1 MALIS
6 TAELRRRSA
15 GIHVRGMSMSFS
27 RWNRIPMGEAALIA
41 TGGGLAALYSPKLD
55 PLAIVYVV
63 LLARFRGRVQS
74 LIGALTFSLLA
85 LASALAGPR
94 LAHSQTYLLQ
104 LVAVISG
111 IWLCAIFA
119 APNKADT
126 NSPLKL
132 EKPIQ
137 TRDRVWDA
145 VLTVLPG
152 WVWWARADGTPEY
165 TSLASLEY
173 TGLTEEEA
181 LSGACPCVHPDDRQR
196 RADHWKKLMEM
207 EMPGEIETRI
217 RRADG
222 EYRWFISRS
231 YPIRDAGGKLE
242 RWVSIN
248 WDIDE
253 RKRAEQQI
261 RDQLTQLNLMEERF
275 PGFLWKALPDGRV
288 THINRYCEDYLGM
301 TAQEAAADWA
311 RLIHPDDRDEVTRRW
326 TIVTSGGQWHDH
338 VHRLIGKDGQYRW
351 FQSRI
356 TAIKDESGAVV
367 ALHGLMMDADDM
379 VSAERS
385 VRQEEKQLRRL
396 VDSMPAMIWRA
407 DPCGRIDRWNRTMI
421 ETIGKHWETSE
432 TFDLMSKIDPVQTAE
447 VEARWT
453 KSVRLGIPYEDT
465 YRIRGNDG
473 RYHWHLVRAQPF
485 RDDGGNIIGWYG
497 VHTDIDALK
506 QAESALQVR
515 EHELLHIIDTV
526 PSMLWAAS
534 PTGEAT
540 HISRRLSEYSGWSLE
555 KFLNLGWEKFHHPDE
570 FETTARDFFRS
581 IQTGE
586 SFDSVH
592 RLRRW
597 DGEYRWH
604 HVMGEPLRDPGG
616 EIIQWYGLSIDIDDR
631 KKAEDH
637 LRETRAKLNRASRIA
652 MVAELSAS
660 IAHELNQPLTS
671 VLANAQ
677 ASNRWLASTPPNLKE
692 LAASIER
699 VVRDA
704 RSADQTMQNIRA
716 LFKRESFERKE
727 ASVPEMIS
735 EAVRLVQ
742 EDANKRGVPVQCS
755 FEEDL
760 PLVFVDPILIQEV
773 FINLISN
780 ALEAMENMP
789 REPKVIIRAALSDD
803 KEMAI
808 EVIDNGPGA
817 DDPEKIFDAFV
828 TTKEKGMG
836 IGLAVSRSIAEAHE
850 GQLSA
855 ANNPDFGA
863 TFTLKLPIPKS
874 ANALPASAEHLSS
887 N

>member
-1 MALIS
+1 
-6 TAELRRRSA
+6 
-15 GIHVRGMSMSFS
+15 MSFNK
-27 RWNRIPMGEAALIA
+27 WNRIPMGEAALIV
-41 TGGGLAALYSPKLD
+41 TGSGLAAWYGPQLG

-63 LLARFRGRVQS
+63 LVGWFRGRAQA
-74 LIGALTFSLLA
+74 LIGAFAFTLVVFVSAVVRPSVAHSHADLVQLLA
-85 LASALAGPR
+85 
-94 LAHSQTYLLQ
+94 
-104 LVAVISG
+104 VVCVMWI
-111 IWLCAIFA
+111 CAICVSGA
-119 APNKADT
+119 RVDATPRPKTEDAVHD
-126 NSPLKL
+126 
-132 EKPIQ
+132 
-137 TRDRVWDA
+137 RDKVWDA
-145 VLTVLPG
+145 VLKIFPG
-152 WVWWARADGTPEY
+152 WMWVSRADGTPV
-165 TSLASLEY
+165 SLSQGAYEY
-173 TGLTEEEA
+173 TGRAAETL
-181 LSGACPCVHPDDRQR
+181 LSDGFDCIHPDDRQLR
-196 RADHWKKLMEM
+196 RDFWKKLLKTE
-207 EMPGEIETRI
+207 EPGELEMRV
-217 RRADG
+217 RGADG
-222 EYRWFISRS
+222 SYRWFASRS
-231 YPIRDAGGKLE
+231 YPIRDANGKLE
-242 RWVSIN
+242 RWASIN

-275 PGFLWKALPDGRV
+275 PGFLWKALPDGQV
-288 THINRYCEDYLGM
+288 TYINRYCEDYLGM
-301 TAQEAAADWA
+301 TAQEAAADWG

-326 TIVTSGGQWHDH
+326 TIVASGGQWHDH

-356 TAIKDESGAVV
+356 TAIRDQSGGVV

-379 VSAERS
+379 ISSERS

-407 DPCGRIDRWNRTMI
+407 DPSGRIDRWNRTMI

-447 VEARWT
+447 VEARWA
-453 KSVRLGIPYEDT
+453 KSVLLGIPYEDT
-465 YRIRGNDG
+465 YPILGNDG

-506 QAESALQVR
+506 QAERTLQVR

-604 HVMGEPLRDPGG
+604 HVMGEPLLDPEGK
-616 EIIQWYGLSIDIDDR
+616 IIQWYGLSIDIDDR

-671 VLANAQ
+671 VFANAQ
-677 ASNRWLASTPPNLKE
+677 ASKRWLATTPPNLE
-692 LAASIER
+692 EVAASIER

-716 LFKRESFERKE
+716 LFKRESFEKKDT
-727 ASVPEMIS
+727 SVPEMIG

-742 EDANKRGVPVQCS
+742 EDANKRGVPVHCI

-760 PLVFVDPILIQEV
+760 PLVFVDAILIQEV

-780 ALEAMENMP
+780 AIEAMENIP
-789 REPKVIIRAALSDD
+789 RKPKVIIRAAISDD

-808 EVIDNGPGA
+808 EVIDNGTGI

-828 TTKEKGMG
+828 TTKETGMG

-855 ANNPDFGA
+855 ANNPDVGA
-863 TFTLKLPIPKS
+863 TFTLKLPIPTS
-874 ANALPASAEHLSS
+874 ANALPASAEQLSS

>member
-1 MALIS
+1 MS
-6 TAELRRRSA
+6 SDRR
-15 GIHVRGMSMSFS
+15 
-27 RWNRIPMGEAALIA
+27 NRIPVSDGALIA
-41 TGGGLAALYSPKLD
+41 AGGVLAAWYSPQPD
-55 PLAIVYVV
+55 PLSIVCVV
-63 LLARFRGRVQS
+63 LLARFRGRAQS
-74 LIGALTFSLLA
+74 VIGAFTFSLLA
-85 LASALAGPR
+85 LVSAIVKPI
-94 LAHSQTYLLQ
+94 AHSHADLIRLFS
-104 LVAVISG
+104 VICVM
-111 IWLCAIFA
+111 WVCAIFVSRA
-119 APNKADT
+119 RVDATAHPESEEGVLD
-126 NSPLKL
+126 
-132 EKPIQ
+132 
-137 TRDRVWDA
+137 RDRVWEA
-145 VLTVLPG
+145 VLKIFPG
-152 WVWWARADGTPEY
+152 WMWVSQADGTPLFV
-165 TSLASLEY
+165 SQGALEY
-173 TGLTEEEA
+173 TGLAATTVLADDFDCIHPDHRQPRRDFWKHLLKTEEP
-181 LSGACPCVHPDDRQR
+181 GAF
-196 RADHWKKLMEM
+196 EM
-207 EMPGEIETRI
+207 RVRG
-217 RRADG
+217 ADG
-222 EYRWFISRS
+222 NYRWCASRS
-231 YPIRDAGGKLE
+231 YPIRNAGGTLE

-248 WDIDE
+248 WDIE
-253 RKRAEQQI
+253 EHKRAEQQI
-261 RDQLTQLNLMEERF
+261 TDQLTQLNLLSERF
-275 PGFLWKALPDGRV
+275 PGFLWKALSGGQV
-288 THINRYCEDYLGM
+288 TYINRYCQDYLGM
-301 TAQEAAADWA
+301 TAEEAAANWGG
-311 RLIHPDDRDEVTRRW
+311 LIHPDDRDEVMRRW
-326 TIVTSGGQWHDH
+326 ATVVSGGQWHDH

-356 TAIKDESGAVV
+356 TAIKDESGNVV

-407 DPCGRIDRWNRTMI
+407 DPGGRIDRWNRTMI

-432 TFDLMSKIDPVQTAE
+432 TFDLLCKIDPSQSAE
-447 VEARWT
+447 VEERWA

-465 YRIRGNDG
+465 YRILANDG

-506 QAESALQVR
+506 QAESALRMR

-540 HISRRLSEYSGWSLE
+540 HISRRLSEYSGCPFE
-555 KFLNLGWEKFHHPDE
+555 KFLNVGWEKFHHPDE
-570 FETTARDFFRS
+570 FETTARDFFKS

-604 HVMGEPLRDPGG
+604 HVMGEPLRDPEGK
-616 EIIQWYGLSIDIDDR
+616 IIQWYGLSIDIDDR

-637 LRETRAKLNRASRIA
+637 LRETRAKLNKASKIA

-677 ASNRWLASTPPNLKE
+677 ASKRWLAATPPNFAE
-692 LAASIER
+692 VAASIER

-716 LFKRESFERKE
+716 LFRRESFERRE
-727 ASVPEMIS
+727 TSVPEIVT

-742 EDANKRGVPVQCS
+742 EDANKRRVPVQCI
-755 FEEDL
+755 FEQDL

-780 ALEAMENMP
+780 AIEAMETIP
-789 REPKVIIRAALSDD
+789 REPRVDIRAAISDG
-803 KEMAI
+803 KEIAI
-808 EVIDNGPGA
+808 EVIDNGPGV

-828 TTKEKGMG
+828 TTKENGMG

-850 GQLSA
+850 GQLSM
-855 ANNPDFGA
+855 ANNADFGA
-863 TFTLKLPIPKS
+863 TFMLKIPLPNPYISQVDQRRKI
-874 ANALPASAEHLSS
+874 
-887 N
+887 

>member
-1 MALIS
+1 M
-6 TAELRRRSA
+6 R
-15 GIHVRGMSMSFS
+15 VRG
-27 RWNRIPMGEAALIA
+27 AA
-41 TGGGLAALYSPKLD
+41 GN
-55 PLAIVYVV
+55 
-63 LLARFRGRVQS
+63 F
-74 LIGALTFSLLA
+74 
-85 LASALAGPR
+85 
-94 LAHSQTYLLQ
+94 
-104 LVAVISG
+104 
-111 IWLCAIFA
+111 
-119 APNKADT
+119 
-126 NSPLKL
+126 
-132 EKPIQ
+132 
-137 TRDRVWDA
+137 
-145 VLTVLPG
+145 
-152 WVWWARADGTPEY
+152 
-165 TSLASLEY
+165 
-173 TGLTEEEA
+173 
-181 LSGACPCVHPDDRQR
+181 
-196 RADHWKKLMEM
+196 
-207 EMPGEIETRI
+207 
-217 RRADG
+217 
-222 EYRWFISRS
+222 RWFGSRS
-231 YPIRDAGGKLE
+231 FPIRDANGKLE

-261 RDQLTQLNLMEERF
+261 RDQLTQLNLLGERF
-275 PGFLWKALPDGRV
+275 PGFLWKALPNGQV
-288 THINRYCEDYLGM
+288 TYVNRYCQDYLGM
-301 TAQEAAADWA
+301 TAEEAAADWG
-311 RLIHPDDRDEVTRRW
+311 RLVHPDDRDDVMRRW
-326 TIVTSGGQWHDH
+326 ATVVSGGQWHDH
-338 VHRLIGKDGQYRW
+338 VHRLMGKNGQYRW

-356 TAIKDESGAVV
+356 TAIKDESGGVV

-385 VRQEEKQLRRL
+385 VRHEEKQLRRL

-407 DPCGRIDRWNRTMI
+407 DPSGRIDRWNCTMI

-432 TFDLMSKIDPVQTAE
+432 TFDLLSKIDPTQRAE
-447 VEARWT
+447 VEERWA

-465 YRIRGNDG
+465 YRILGNDG

-497 VHTDIDALK
+497 VHTDIEALK
-506 QAESALQVR
+506 DAEGALRMR

-540 HISRRLSEYSGWSLE
+540 HISRRLREYSGWPLE

-570 FETTARDFFRS
+570 FETIARDFFRS

-592 RLRRW
+592 RLKRW

-604 HVMGEPLRDPGG
+604 HVMGEPLRDPEGK
-616 EIIQWYGLSIDIDDR
+616 IIQWYGLSIDIDDR

-637 LRETRAKLNRASRIA
+637 LRETRAKLNKASRIA

-677 ASNRWLASTPPNLKE
+677 ASKRWLASTPPNLGE
-692 LAASIER
+692 VAASIER

-727 ASVPEMIS
+727 SSVPEMIS

-742 EDANKRGVPVQCS
+742 EDANKRGVPFQCM
-755 FEEDL
+755 FEKDL
-760 PLVFVDPILIQEV
+760 PPVLVDPILIQEV

-780 ALEAMENMP
+780 AIDAMETSR
-789 REPKVIIRAALSDD
+789 REPQIIIKAAISDD

-808 EVIDNGPGA
+808 EVIDNGPGV
-817 DDPEKIFDAFV
+817 DDTERIFDAFV

-855 ANNPDFGA
+855 ANNVDFGA
-863 TFTLKLPIPKS
+863 KFTLKIPLPKS
-874 ANALPASAEHLSS
+874 VIPPPG
-887 N
+887 

>member
-1 MALIS
+1 
-6 TAELRRRSA
+6 
-15 GIHVRGMSMSFS
+15 MSFNK
-27 RWNRIPMGEAALIA
+27 RNRIRVSEGALIA
-41 TGGGLAALYSPKLD
+41 AGGGLAAWYSPQLD
-55 PLAIVYVV
+55 PLSIAYVV
-63 LLARFRGRVQS
+63 LLARFRGRAQS
-74 LIGALTFSLLA
+74 LLSVFTFSLVILV
-85 LASALAGPR
+85 SAIVRPSF
-94 LAHSQTYLLQ
+94 AHSHADVVELF
-104 LVAVISG
+104 AVTCVMWICAVCVSG
-111 IWLCAIFA
+111 AKVNA
-119 APNKADT
+119 T
-126 NSPLKL
+126 RRL
-132 EKPIQ
+132 ESEDAVHD
-137 TRDRVWDA
+137 RDQVWDA
-145 VLTVLPG
+145 VLKIFPG
-152 WVWWARADGTPEY
+152 WMWVSRADGTPV
-165 TSLASLEY
+165 SVSQGALEY
-173 TGLTEEEA
+173 TGLAAETVLTDGFDCIHPGHRQPRRDFWEKLVKTEE
-181 LSGACPCVHPDDRQR
+181 
-196 RADHWKKLMEM
+196 
-207 EMPGEIETRI
+207 PGEFEMRI
-217 RRADG
+217 RGADG
-222 EYRWFISRS
+222 GHRWFASRS
-231 YPIRDAGGKLE
+231 YPIRDANGKVE
-242 RWVSIN
+242 RWVTIN

-261 RDQLTQLNLMEERF
+261 SDQLTQLNLLGERF
-275 PGFLWKALPDGRV
+275 PGFLWKALPDGKV
-288 THINRYCEDYLGM
+288 TYINRSCEDYLGM
-301 TAQEAAADWA
+301 TAEEAAADWG
-311 RLIHPDDRDEVTRRW
+311 RLIHPNDRDEVMRRW
-326 TIVTSGGQWHDH
+326 AIVVSGGQWHDH
-338 VHRLIGKDGQYRW
+338 VHRLVGKDGQYRW

-356 TAIKDESGAVV
+356 TAIRDQSGSIV
-367 ALHGLMMDADDM
+367 ALHGLMIDANQM
-379 VSAERS
+379 VAAENT

-407 DPCGRIDRWNRTMI
+407 DPDGRIDRWNRTMI

-432 TFDLMSKIDPVQTAE
+432 TFDLVSKIDPAQRAE
-447 VEARWT
+447 VEARWAKT
-453 KSVRLGIPYEDT
+453 VRLGIPYEDT
-465 YRIRGNDG
+465 YRILGNDG

-497 VHTDIDALK
+497 VHTDTDALK
-506 QAESALQVR
+506 QAESALRMR

-540 HISRRLSEYSGWSLE
+540 HISRRLSEYSGWSME

-570 FETTARDFFRS
+570 FESTAKDFFRS

-604 HVMGEPLRDPGG
+604 HVMGEPLRDPEGK
-616 EIIQWYGLSIDIDDR
+616 IIQWYGLSIDIDDR

-637 LRETRAKLNRASRIA
+637 LRETRAKLNKASRIA

-677 ASNRWLASTPPNLKE
+677 ASKRWLASTPPNLAE
-692 LAASIER
+692 VAASIDR
-699 VVRDA
+699 VVQDA

-727 ASVPEMIS
+727 TSVPGIIS
-735 EAVRLVQ
+735 DAVRLIQ
-742 EDANKRGVPVQCS
+742 EDANKRGVPVRCI
-755 FEEDL
+755 FDKDL
-760 PLVFVDPILIQEV
+760 PLVLVDPILIQEV

-780 ALEAMENMP
+780 AIEAMENIS
-789 REPKVIIRAALSDD
+789 REPKVTIRATIYD

-808 EVIDNGPGA
+808 EVTDNGPGV

-855 ANNPDFGA
+855 ANNADFGA
-863 TFTLKLPIPKS
+863 KFTLKIPLPKR
-874 ANALPASAEHLSS
+874 
-887 N
+887 